1 MLRRE
6 KGAGRRGRD
15 DSETIRHGYNYT
27 RVEKFV
33 EEELKDLEEAL
44 IKRRIIRLCFLSSL
58 RTS

>member
-6 KGAGRRGRD
+6 KGAGRRD